1 MKHRENMATG
11 KPSEQRGAAW
21 RTILKAVAVLAVVAG
36 ASYVME
42 HWGGGYMTRVSAFV
56 AEQGRMAGGV
66 FICLNILAT
75 MLMVPQV
82 LFTVAAGALFGWK
95 IGALVASAGMTLG
108 ATGAFLAARYGVRDY
123 IRARFEHHVIFMRM
137 RRLSISH
144 PLHVIAVSRLIPV
157 LPFPLASYL
166 LGVTEVRSLPYV
178 LLTWLC
184 MLPET
189 LFLASGGH
197 LLHSGI
203 TGRASMEAAVVLGLA
218 GCALAVAVHRMK
230 RKIVE
235 DEARDREKA
244 G

>member
-1 MKHRENMATG
+1 MAAG
-11 KPSEQRGAAW
+11 PLLDQRKAAW
-21 RTILKAVAVLAVVAG
+21 RTIVKGGVALAVVAG
-36 ASYVME
+36 VSYAME
-42 HWGGGYMTRVSAFV
+42 HWGGGCMTRVSAFV
-56 AEQGRMAGGV
+56 AEQGRLAGGV
-66 FICLNILAT
+66 FVCLNILAT

-95 IGALVASAGMTLG
+95 LGALVASAGMTLG
-108 ATGAFLAARYGVRDY
+108 AAGAFLAARYGVRDH
-123 IRARFEHHVIFMRM
+123 IRTRFEHHVIFMRM
-137 RRLSISH
+137 RRLSVSH

-166 LGVTEVRSLPYV
+166 LGVTEVRLLPFV

-203 TGRASMEAAVVLGLA
+203 TGRTSMEAAAALGVA
-218 GCALAVAVHRMK
+218 GCALALAVHRMK
-230 RKIVE
+230 RRIVE
-235 DEARDREKA
+235 DETPDKDREKA